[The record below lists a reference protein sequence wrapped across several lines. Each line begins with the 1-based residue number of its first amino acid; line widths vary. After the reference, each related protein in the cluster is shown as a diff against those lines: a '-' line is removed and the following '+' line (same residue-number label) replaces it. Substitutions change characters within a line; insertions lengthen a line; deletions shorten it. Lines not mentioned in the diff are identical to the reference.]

1 MFSNSPEYYCWQ
13 TKFTYMYTKFYDP
26 YKHAIDLA
34 IFNSILGSSV
44 FDGTEVTLYLKNQI

>member
-44 FDGTEVTLYLKNQI
+44 FDGTEVTLYFKNQI